1 MPAVNA
7 QTAFRQEM
15 QRFRQAHTRGDTASS
30 LYHLE
35 RAHIVGQ
42 RFFWP
47 HLITH
52 LWMLRFALRQTDVR
66 ETIGQLT
73 RILAVPLGYL
83 SGWVPVGNTGGANV
97 SPIKPMPIP
106 EDLKPCFE
114 GYSLTREIGIRVV
127 VLSTAVAIGWLVAG

>member
-1 MPAVNA
+1 MPANA
-7 QTAFRQEM
+7 HTVFRHEM
-15 QRFRQAHTRGDTASS
+15 QLSRQAHQRGDTAAS

-47 HLITH
+47 HLMTH
-52 LWMLRFALRQTDVR
+52 LWMLRFALQQTDVR

-97 SPIKPMPIP
+97 SPIQPMPIP

-114 GYSLTREIGIRVV
+114 GYSLTREIGVRVA
-127 VLSTAVAIGWLVAG
+127 VLCTAVAIGWLVTA